1 VEWLFPEMSNK
12 KKDALYQ
19 SVDTIKRK
27 YGFHKLEKAASL
39 DLKDDGHQEKFGAS
53 SFQKP
58 KIK

>member
-1 VEWLFPEMSNK
+1 VEWLFPEMSSK

-19 SVDTIKRK
+19 SVDAIKRR

-39 DLKDDGHQEKFGAS
+39 DPKEADREGKGGAS